1 MLKNY
6 IKYSTFLGG
15 KSHSEIHGARIA
27 VWLATNSYYTYSK
40 TNPMADCVICGKPG
54 HMTNKQIGGDNWIH
68 YIGGKCNVVEE
79 RFGQI
84 WISMLQEMAN
94 GDRHPIQGLAWR
106 LFPKTKLMWII
117 DPNNKNLGS
126 YRLSCMDQRFPKVM
140 EMNRR
145 LIWAIHQM
153 RSRSDVG
160 LKIMGKI
167 EKMKEKKNKKK
178 KQKKETTKTMEKG
191 FQTKIDQYLESKQKV
206 VK

>member
-1 MLKNY
+1 M
-6 IKYSTFLGG
+6 
-15 KSHSEIHGARIA
+15 
-27 VWLATNSYYTYSK
+27 
-40 TNPMADCVICGKPG
+40 ICGKPG

-106 LFPKTKLMWII
+106 LFPKTKLMWVI

-167 EKMKEKKNKKK
+167 EKMKEKNNKKK
-178 KQKKETTKTMEKG
+178 KQKKETSKTMEKG
-191 FQTKIDQYLESKQKV
+191 FQTKIDQYLGSRQKV